1 MKVSKLSEGKKTF
14 LPMCPAEKPE
24 GESDDSPCGMCGGAR
39 GKREECY
46 IGGDTRTNDGVS
58 LITFHTLFVRE
69 HNRLAEKLAEL
80 NPTWDD
86 ERLFQKAR
94 KINIAQYQHIVY
106 KEFLPLLIGMST
118 IQ

>member
-1 MKVSKLSEGKKTF
+1 MCNGRHSEN
-14 LPMCPAEKPE
+14 
-24 GESDDSPCGMCGGAR
+24 
-39 GKREECY
+39 KREDCFA
-46 IGGDTRTNDGVS
+46 GGDDRTNDGVS
-58 LITFHTLFVRE
+58 LMTFHTLFVRE

-106 KEFLPLLIGMST
+106 KEFLPLLIGMTT
-118 IQ
+118 IH